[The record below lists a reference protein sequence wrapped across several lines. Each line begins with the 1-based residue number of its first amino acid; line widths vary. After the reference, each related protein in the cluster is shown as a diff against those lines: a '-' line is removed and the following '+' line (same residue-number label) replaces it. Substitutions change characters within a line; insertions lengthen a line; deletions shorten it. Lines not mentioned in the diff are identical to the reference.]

1 LAPQNL
7 DDEPAGDDEEEG
19 GWDWWYIH
27 TVYHVMKEFPCNKIK
42 WNDLQ
47 RYTTRSKGFKTPYNF
62 ISLQRK
68 VMYNKIGFI
77 RNVIQLL
84 LFSLLSFHLSR
95 AVVAIPLSLWDSL
108 QIYACQVEPLN
119 LTLWED
125 DQRSYDINKARL
137 VCTYI
142 IVIASNH
149 LSIGDLLAVAVK
161 RLIWINGHFSD
172 RWHTERV
179 GRSVLLE

>member
-1 LAPQNL
+1 
-7 DDEPAGDDEEEG
+7 
-19 GWDWWYIH
+19 
-27 TVYHVMKEFPCNKIK
+27 
-42 WNDLQ
+42 
-47 RYTTRSKGFKTPYNF
+47 
-62 ISLQRK
+62 
-68 VMYNKIGFI
+68 MYNKIGFI

-172 RWHTERV
+172 R
-179 GRSVLLE
+179 